1 MLETNQ
7 LVTIPKLTAMLR
19 PQRQQIQTLVT
30 VPANSALH
38 IYTGNEAFKLN
49 FCSITIYKF
58 KCIYLENCALLIF
71 HGLCIKTNSNIKDSY
86 KHYLQ
91 RNFI

>member
-7 LVTIPKLTAMLR
+7 WVTIPKLTAMLR

-58 KCIYLENCALLIF
+58 KCIYLVNYALLIF
-71 HGLCIKTNSNIKDSY
+71 HGMHKNKWQY
-86 KHYLQ
+86 K
-91 RNFI
+91 R